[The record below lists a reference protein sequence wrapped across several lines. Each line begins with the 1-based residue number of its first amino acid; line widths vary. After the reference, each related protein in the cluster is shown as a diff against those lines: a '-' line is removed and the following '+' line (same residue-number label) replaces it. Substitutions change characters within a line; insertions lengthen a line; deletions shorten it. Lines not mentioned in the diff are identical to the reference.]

1 VTATGILRPGAAP
14 PPPPPGAEV
23 GDHGGL
29 AAGVIEAR
37 VHVPTEIP
45 RTRVRGRMRLLSRA
59 ESRAVRQE
67 ARIALATAGLGE
79 AAKSHTPE
87 LYREW
92 IEELAT
98 RTLAVAV
105 RDSATLGPLAPL
117 EEWEACDDDQIGAL
131 WERYKDLER
140 ELDPLGAIEELD
152 PATEA
157 AIVDAAKKKDARSL
171 IAFGSSVL
179 ASFVTS
185 SVCPPAS

>member
-1 VTATGILRPGAAP
+1 VTATGMLRPAAMP
-14 PPPPPGAEV
+14 PPAPVEVV
-23 GDHGGL
+23 GDRGRL

-37 VHVPTEIP
+37 VHVDVAIP
-45 RTRVRGRMRLLSRA
+45 RSPVFGRMRLLSRA

-67 ARIALATAGLGE
+67 TRVALAAVGLGE

-105 RDSATLGPLAPL
+105 RELATPAPLAPL

-140 ELDPLGAIEELD
+140 ELDPLAALEELD
-152 PATEA
+152 AATEA

-185 SVCPPAS
+185 SVCQPAS